1 MTDRQE
7 GEGSHD
13 LTFRLSK
20 GLSLAEVQSSGVVSS
35 SLNSEQSDDG
45 VQQVN
50 PETSAAAGWGGAVT
64 TPRKEPVC
72 SAGVWMWMSEL
83 ISG

>member
-1 MTDRQE
+1 MTSLSGYQKDFHWQRF
-7 GEGSHD
+7 SH
-13 LTFRLSK
+13 L
-20 GLSLAEVQSSGVVSS
+20 EVQPIKTHVSS

-45 VQQVN
+45 AQQVN
-50 PETSAAAGWGGAVT
+50 QETSAAAGWGGAVT

-83 ISG
+83 IPG